1 MLHHFDICVP
11 YVPLIFFFTIQSL
24 FFSFIVYHWSFNKN
38 KKTVPLSAAR
48 ITYPSDSFGSFTIFS
63 WVVVAGFCFLLII
76 VCLVVHFLRPLYCMF
91 FGHCIVCS
99 SVIVLYVLRPLYCMF
114 FGHCIVCSSAIVL
127 YVLRPLYCMFFGHC
141 IVCSSA
147 MVLCVLRPLY
157 CMFFGHY
164 IVCSSAIVLYV
175 LLSLSSD

>member
-1 MLHHFDICVP
+1 LLHHFDICVP

-91 FGHCIVCS
+91 FGH
-99 SVIVLYVLRPLYCMF
+99 
-114 FGHCIVCSSAIVL
+114 
-127 YVLRPLYCMFFGHC
+127 
-141 IVCSSA
+141 
-147 MVLCVLRPLY
+147 
-157 CMFFGHY
+157 Y

-175 LLSLSSD
+175 LLCLLINPFVFSEFFLPKMYIFSQKSLLNLTYFINIYFSNGLTLWNTSIHTTSKYDIGRFYRVCLK